1 MLRIQAYHYRREKH
15 LRVRS
20 AAPGGFKRH
29 EEMRLEHLGSFS
41 ALAPGVPNLA
51 FFLPKQVMRAH
62 PETGSIKNLR
72 GQIRIIIYSLCS

>member
-1 MLRIQAYHYRREKH
+1 MLCIQASHYRREKH

-29 EEMRLEHLGSFS
+29 EEMWLEHVDSS

-51 FFLPKQVMRAH
+51 FFYQNK
-62 PETGSIKNLR
+62 
-72 GQIRIIIYSLCS
+72 

>member
-1 MLRIQAYHYRREKH
+1 MLRIQASHYRREKH

-29 EEMRLEHLGSFS
+29 EEMRLEHLDSFS

-51 FFLPKQVMRAH
+51 FFYHNK
-62 PETGSIKNLR
+62 
-72 GQIRIIIYSLCS
+72 